1 MKRVPLASTAS
12 AVGRRRPL
20 GPATEV
26 TVPSGVIR
34 STRAL
39 AVSAT
44 YRTSPGPNAR
54 LLGSARP
61 STTVVDQPF
70 QHSFVYGL
78 VPPAEINVK
87 DRCPNSVAK
96 VETEHSFV
104 NGVVTVLTASLYT
117 PIHVRVT
124 CATR

>member
-1 MKRVPLASTAS
+1 MRLQALALTA
-12 AVGRRRPL
+12 AGVVLTGCWH
-20 GPATEV
+20 V
-26 TVPSGVIR
+26 TVTSG
-34 STRAL
+34 
-39 AVSAT
+39 
-44 YRTSPGPNAR
+44 
-54 LLGSARP
+54 ARP

-87 DRCPNSVAK
+87 DRCPNGVAK